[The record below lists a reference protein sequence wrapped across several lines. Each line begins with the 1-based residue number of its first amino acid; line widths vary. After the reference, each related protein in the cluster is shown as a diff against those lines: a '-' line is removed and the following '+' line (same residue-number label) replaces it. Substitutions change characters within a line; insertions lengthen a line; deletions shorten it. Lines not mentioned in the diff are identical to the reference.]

1 MGTLGN
7 FRIMD
12 ISTNADFV
20 NNVYS
25 AFMIIDNA
33 SGSPFTING
42 TTYSPPNEWDGQV
55 IPLRINGNTTTPNS
69 NLMLLGNPKDPAL
82 NVTTGLISSTGG
94 TEQYQFVNIKTGLPT
109 NG

>member
-12 ISTNADFV
+12 ISTDADFV

-25 AFMIIDNA
+25 AFIIIDNTGA
-33 SGSPFTING
+33 PFTING
-42 TTYSPPNEWDGQV
+42 TTYTPPNEWDGQF

-82 NVTTGLISSTGG
+82 NVTTGLITSTGG